1 LRYWWVNQNQTY
13 RHEVAGGY
21 LWSPKRK
28 RSKKHSEGLLNPF
41 YEFMRE
47 VAPGDL
53 IFSFADTYIRA
64 IGVAKSHCYECPKP
78 LEFGSVGMNWEQ
90 VGWKVD
96 VEYRPLSSP
105 IKPSSSMAVLRPLLP
120 ERYSPLSPNGK
131 GSQSVYLT
139 SVPEPMAHALAGLI
153 GHEAQHAI
161 DLGST
166 LARDTGLSDRPAQSI
181 AEWEE
186 HLRSSIEKDVA
197 IPETT
202 REQLVLARRGQ
213 GKFRQEVSRIET
225 HCRVTGVNRPEHLI
239 ASHCKP
245 WRDSDNAER
254 LDGENGLLLTPSI
267 DHLFD
272 RGFISFENNGELL
285 VSRVAHKFSLR
296 KMGVPVGVKFNAGA
310 FSDGQRRYLNFHR
323 ESVFLQAVRR

>member
-1 LRYWWVNQNQTY
+1 MRYWWVNQNQTF

-28 RSKKHSEGLLNPF
+28 ANGHINPF

-53 IFSFADTYIRA
+53 IFSFADTLIRA
-64 IGVAKSHCYECPKP
+64 IGIAKSTCYECPKP
-78 LEFGSVGMNWEQ
+78 HEFGTVGAYWEQ
-90 VGWKVD
+90 VGWKVE
-96 VEYRPLSSP
+96 VEFRPLPKP
-105 IKPSSSMAVLRPLLP
+105 IRPVDHMGTLRPTLP
-120 ERYSPLSPNGK
+120 EKYSPLSQDGR

-139 SVPEPMAHALAGLI
+139 AVPPNMARALAGLI
-153 GHEAQHAI
+153 GREAQMAI
-161 DLGST
+161 EVGQSF
-166 LARDTGLSDRPAQSI
+166 AQDTGLSDRPAQAI

-186 HLRSSIEKDVA
+186 HLRAKIETDAA

-213 GKFRQEVSRIET
+213 GRFRDAVTRIET
-225 HCRVTGVNRPEHLI
+225 HCRITGVNRPEHLI

-245 WRDSDNAER
+245 WRDCKDHAER

-285 VSRVAHKFSLR
+285 ISRVAHVPSLT
-296 KMGVPVGVKFNAGA
+296 KMGVPVGQRMNVGRFT
-310 FSDGQRRYLNFHR
+310 DGQRRYLEYHR
-323 ESVFLQAVRR
+323 DSVFLQAVRS

>member
-28 RSKKHSEGLLNPF
+28 ANGQINPF

-53 IFSFADTYIRA
+53 IFSFADTYVRA
-64 IGVAKSHCYECPKP
+64 IGIAKSTCYGCPKP
-78 LEFGSVGMNWEQ
+78 QEFGTVGANWEQ
-90 VGWKVD
+90 AGWKVE
-96 VEYRPLSSP
+96 VEFRPLSNP
-105 IKPSSSMAVLRPLLP
+105 IRPVENMAILRPTLP
-120 ERYSPLSPNGK
+120 DKYSPLSLDGR

-139 SVPEPMAHALAGLI
+139 AVPPEMAHALATMI
-153 GHEAQHAI
+153 GREAQMAI
-161 DLGST
+161 EVGRSF
-166 LARDTGLSDRPAQSI
+166 AQDTGLSDRPAQAI

-186 HLRSSIEKDVA
+186 RLRSRIEMDTA

-213 GKFRQEVSRIET
+213 GRFREAVTRIET
-225 HCRVTGVNRPEHLI
+225 HCRITGVNRPEHLI

-245 WRDSDNAER
+245 WRDCKEHAER

-272 RGFISFENNGELL
+272 RGFISFENNGGLL
-285 VSRVAHKFSLR
+285 ISPVAHEVSLR
-296 KMGVPVGVKFNAGA
+296 KMGIPVGQRLNVGGFTE
-310 FSDGQRRYLNFHR
+310 GQRRYLEYHR

>member
-1 LRYWWVNQNQTY
+1 MRYWWVNQNQTY

-28 RSKKHSEGLLNPF
+28 ANGQINPF

-53 IFSFADTYIRA
+53 IFSFADTRIRA
-64 IGVAKSHCYECPKP
+64 IGIAKSTCYECPKP
-78 LEFGSVGMNWEQ
+78 HEFGAVGAYWEQ
-90 VGWKVD
+90 VGWKVE
-96 VEYRPLSSP
+96 VEFRPLSNSIRP
-105 IKPSSSMAVLRPLLP
+105 VDNMATLRPTLP
-120 ERYSPLSPNGK
+120 ERYSPLSQDGR

-139 SVPEPMAHALAGLI
+139 AVPPAMAHALAALI
-153 GHEAQHAI
+153 GREAQMAM
-161 DLGST
+161 DVGVS
-166 LARDTGLSDRPAQSI
+166 LAQDTGLSDRPAQAI

-186 HLRSSIEKDVA
+186 HLRSKIEKDVA

-213 GKFRQEVSRIET
+213 GRFRDAVSRIET
-225 HCRVTGVNRPEHLI
+225 HCRITGVNRPEHLI

-245 WRDSDNAER
+245 WRDCDNSER

-272 RGFISFENNGELL
+272 RGFISFEDNGELL
-285 VSRVAHKFSLR
+285 VSPVAHEVSLR
-296 KMGVPVGVKFNAGA
+296 KMGVPVAQRVNVGGFAE
-310 FSDGQRRYLNFHR
+310 GQRRYLEFHR

>member
-1 LRYWWVNQNQTY
+1 MRYWWVNQNQTY

-28 RSKKHSEGLLNPF
+28 ANGHINPF

-53 IFSFADTYIRA
+53 IFSFADTRIRV
-64 IGVAKSHCYECPKP
+64 IGIAKSTCYECPKP
-78 LEFGSVGMNWEQ
+78 HEFGTVGAYWEQ
-90 VGWKVD
+90 VGWKVE
-96 VEYRPLSSP
+96 VEFRPLSNP
-105 IKPSSSMAVLRPLLP
+105 IRPVDHMDVLRPTLP
-120 ERYSPLSPNGK
+120 ERYSPLSPDGR

-139 SVPEPMAHALAGLI
+139 AVPLAMAHALAQLV
-153 GHEAQHAI
+153 GHEA
-161 DLGST
+161 L
-166 LARDTGLSDRPAQSI
+166 LAAQVGQSFAQDTGLSDRPAQAI

-186 HLRSSIEKDVA
+186 HLRAKIETDTA

-213 GKFRQEVSRIET
+213 GKFRDAVSHIET
-225 HCRVTGVNRPEHLI
+225 HCRITGVNRPEHLI

-245 WRDSDNAER
+245 WRDSDNSER

-272 RGFISFENNGELL
+272 RGFISFENNGDLL
-285 VSRVAHKFSLR
+285 ISRVAHRPSLT
-296 KMGVPVGVKFNAGA
+296 KMGVPVDKQHNVGS
-310 FSDGQRRYLNFHR
+310 FSEGQRAYLEFHR

>member
-1 LRYWWVNQNQTY
+1 MRYWWVNQNQTY

-28 RSKKHSEGLLNPF
+28 ANGHLNPF

-47 VAPGDL
+47 VAPGDV
-53 IFSFADTYIRA
+53 IFSFADTFIRA
-64 IGVAKSHCYECPKP
+64 IGIARSHCYECPKP

-90 VGWKVD
+90 VGWKID
-96 VEYRPLSSP
+96 IEYRSLSKP
-105 IKPSSSMAVLRPLLP
+105 IRPAAHMATLAPLLP
-120 ERYSPLSPNGK
+120 ERYSPLSANGH

-139 SVPEPMAHALAGLI
+139 SVPAEMAHALAGLI
-153 GHEAQHAI
+153 GHEAQRAMEIGH
-161 DLGST
+161 T
-166 LARDTGLSDRPAQSI
+166 LAQDTGLSDRPARAL

-186 HLRSSIEKDVA
+186 HLRSRIEQSA
-197 IPETT
+197 TIPET
-202 REQLVLARRGQ
+202 EKQQLVLSRRGQ
-213 GKFRQEVSRIET
+213 GKFRDNVSRIET
-225 HCRVTGVNRPEHLI
+225 HCRITGVNRPEHLI

-272 RGFISFENNGELL
+272 RGFIGFENNGELL
-285 VSRVAHKFSLR
+285 VSPVAHELSLR
-296 KMGVPVGVKFNAGA
+296 KMGVPVGQTVNVGR
-310 FSDGQRRYLNFHR
+310 FSDGQRKYLEFHR
-323 ESVFLQAVRR
+323 ESVFLQAVRRG

>member
-1 LRYWWVNQNQTY
+1 MRYWWVNQNQTY

-28 RSKKHSEGLLNPF
+28 ANGHLNPF

-47 VAPGDL
+47 VAPGDV
-53 IFSFADTYIRA
+53 IFSFADTRIRA
-64 IGVAKSHCYECPKP
+64 IGIAKSHCYECPKP
-78 LEFGSVGMNWEQ
+78 LEFGTVGMNWER
-90 VGWKVD
+90 VGWKID
-96 VEYRPLSSP
+96 VEYQSLSNPIRPAEHMLT
-105 IKPSSSMAVLRPLLP
+105 LRSLLP
-120 ERYSPLSPNGK
+120 QRYSPLSESGH

-139 SVPEPMAHALAGLI
+139 AVPAEMAYALAGLV
-153 GHEAQHAI
+153 GHQAQRAI
-161 DLGST
+161 EVGNT
-166 LARDTGLSDRPAQSI
+166 LAQDTGLSDRPAQAL

-186 HLRSSIEKDVA
+186 HLRSTIEQSPT
-197 IPETT
+197 IPET
-202 REQLVLARRGQ
+202 EKQQLVLSRRGQ
-213 GKFRQEVSRIET
+213 GKFRDNVSRIET
-225 HCRVTGVNRPEHLI
+225 HCRITGVNRPEHLI

-272 RGFISFENNGELL
+272 RGFISFENSGQLL
-285 VSRVAHKFSLR
+285 VSPVAHEVSLR
-296 KMGVPVGVKFNAGA
+296 KMGVPVGQRVNVGG
-310 FSDGQRRYLNFHR
+310 FSDGQRRYLEFHR

>member
-28 RSKKHSEGLLNPF
+28 ANGHINPF

-53 IFSFADTYIRA
+53 IFSFADTRIQA
-64 IGVAKSHCYECPKP
+64 IGIAKSTCYECPKP
-78 LEFGSVGMNWEQ
+78 HEFGTVGAYWEQ
-90 VGWKVD
+90 VGWKVE
-96 VEYRPLSSP
+96 VEFRPLSNP
-105 IKPSSSMAVLRPLLP
+105 IRPVENMATLRPTLP
-120 ERYSPLSPNGK
+120 ERYSPLSPDGR

-139 SVPEPMAHALAGLI
+139 AVPPAMAQTLAALI
-153 GHEAQHAI
+153 GREAQMAM
-161 DLGST
+161 DVGQSF
-166 LARDTGLSDRPAQSI
+166 AQDTGLSDRPAQAL

-186 HLRSSIEKDVA
+186 HLRAKIETDTA

-213 GKFRQEVSRIET
+213 GRFREAVSRIET
-225 HCRVTGVNRPEHLI
+225 HCRITGVNRPEHLI

-245 WRDSDNAER
+245 WRDCDNSER

-272 RGFISFENNGELL
+272 RGFISFENSGELL
-285 VSRVAHKFSLR
+285 VSPVAHEVSLR
-296 KMGVPVGVKFNAGA
+296 KMGVPVGQRVNVGV
-310 FSDGQRRYLNFHR
+310 FSGGQRRYLEFHR

>member
-1 LRYWWVNQNQTY
+1 MRYWWVNQNQTY

-28 RSKKHSEGLLNPF
+28 ANGHINPF

-78 LEFGSVGMNWEQ
+78 LEFGTVGMNWEQ

-96 VEYRPLSSP
+96 VEYRPLSSS
-105 IKPSSSMAVLRPLLP
+105 IKAAANMTVLGPLLP
-120 ERYSPLSPNGK
+120 DRYSPLSPNGH

-139 SVPEPMAHALAGLI
+139 TVPEPMAQALSGLI
-153 GHEAQHAI
+153 GHEAEHAI
-161 DLGST
+161 EMGK
-166 LARDTGLSDRPAQSI
+166 AFAGDTGLSDRPAQSI

-186 HLRSSIEKDVA
+186 HLRSSIEKNAA
-197 IPETT
+197 IPETM

-285 VSRVAHKFSLR
+285 VSRVAHEHSLR
-296 KMGVPVGVKFNAGA
+296 KMGVPVGTLFNAGG
-310 FSDGQRRYLNFHR
+310 FSEGQRRYLEFHR
-323 ESVFLQAVRR
+323 ESVFLQSVSR

>member
-28 RSKKHSEGLLNPF
+28 ANGQINPF

-53 IFSFADTYIRA
+53 IFSFADTCIRA
-64 IGVAKSHCYECPKP
+64 IGIAKSTCYECPKP
-78 LEFGSVGMNWEQ
+78 REFGAVGAHWEQ
-90 VGWKVD
+90 VGWKVE
-96 VEYRPLSSP
+96 VEFRALANPIRPVDN
-105 IKPSSSMAVLRPLLP
+105 MDALRPTLP
-120 ERYSPLSPNGK
+120 DKYSPLSPDGR

-139 SVPEPMAHALAGLI
+139 AVPPKMADALATLI
-153 GHEAQHAI
+153 GREAQ
-161 DLGST
+161 
-166 LARDTGLSDRPAQSI
+166 LAVEVGRSFAQDTGLSDRPAQAI

-186 HLRSSIEKDVA
+186 HLRARIESDAA

-213 GKFRQEVSRIET
+213 GRFRDAVSRIET
-225 HCRVTGVNRPEHLI
+225 HCRITGVNRPEHLI

-245 WRDSDNAER
+245 WRDCKEHAER

-272 RGFISFENNGELL
+272 RGFISFENNGGLL
-285 VSRVAHKFSLR
+285 ISPVAHSLSLR
-296 KMGVPVGVKFNAGA
+296 KMGIPVGERLNAGG
-310 FSDGQRRYLNFHR
+310 FTEGQRRYLEYHR

>member
-28 RSKKHSEGLLNPF
+28 ANGHINPF
-41 YEFMRE
+41 YEFMRD
-47 VAPGDL
+47 VAPGDV
-53 IFSFADTYIRA
+53 IFSFADTFVRA
-64 IGVAKSHCYECPKP
+64 IGIAKSTCYECPKP
-78 LEFGSVGMNWEQ
+78 HEFGNVGAYWEQ
-90 VGWKVD
+90 VGWKVE
-96 VEYRPLSSP
+96 VEFRPLSNP
-105 IKPSSSMAVLRPLLP
+105 IRPVEHLITLRHTLP
-120 ERYSPLSPNGK
+120 EKYSPLSPDGR

-139 SVPEPMAHALAGLI
+139 AVPAPMARALAGLI
-153 GHEAQHAI
+153 GREAQQAI
-161 DLGST
+161 DIGT
-166 LARDTGLSDRPAQSI
+166 TFAQDVGLSDRPAQAV

-186 HLRSSIEKDVA
+186 HLRTAIEHDVA

-202 REQLVLARRGQ
+202 RAQLVLARRGQ
-213 GKFRQEVSRIET
+213 GRFREAVSNIEH

-272 RGFISFENNGELL
+272 RGFISFENDGELL
-285 VSRVAHKFSLR
+285 VSPVAHEVSLR
-296 KMGVPVGVKFNAGA
+296 KMGVPVHQRVNVGG
-310 FSDGQRRYLNFHR
+310 FSEGQRRYLEFHR

>member
-1 LRYWWVNQNQTY
+1 
-13 RHEVAGGY
+13 VAGGY

-28 RSKKHSEGLLNPF
+28 ANGHLNPF

-47 VAPGDL
+47 VAPGDV
-53 IFSFADTYIRA
+53 IFSFADTFVRA
-64 IGVAKSHCYECPKP
+64 IGIAKSHCYECPKP

-90 VGWKVD
+90 VGWKID
-96 VEYRPLSSP
+96 VEYRSLSKP
-105 IKPSSSMAVLRPLLP
+105 IRPAANMATLAPLLP
-120 ERYSPLSPNGK
+120 ERYSPLSANGH

-139 SVPEPMAHALAGLI
+139 SVPAEMAHALAGLI
-153 GHEAQHAI
+153 GHEAQRA
-161 DLGST
+161 LQVGNT
-166 LARDTGLSDRPAQSI
+166 LAQDTGLSDRPAQAL

-186 HLRSSIEKDVA
+186 HLRSTIETSPT
-197 IPETT
+197 ITET
-202 REQLVLARRGQ
+202 EKQQLVLSRRGQ
-213 GKFRQEVSRIET
+213 GTFRDNVSRIET
-225 HCRVTGVNRPEHLI
+225 HCRITGVNRPEHLI

-272 RGFISFENNGELL
+272 RGFIGFENNGELL
-285 VSRVAHKFSLR
+285 VSPVAHELSLR
-296 KMGVPVGVKFNAGA
+296 KMGVPVGQRVNVGG
-310 FSDGQRRYLNFHR
+310 FSQGQRRYLEFHR

>member
-1 LRYWWVNQNQTY
+1 MRYWWVNQNETY
-13 RHEVAGGY
+13 AHEVAGGY

-28 RSKKHSEGLLNPF
+28 SNGHLNPY

-53 IFSFADTYIRA
+53 IFSFSDTYIRA

-78 LEFGSVGMNWEQ
+78 LEFGAVGMNWEQ

-96 VEYRPLSSP
+96 VEYQTVAQPIRPVDH
-105 IKPSSSMAVLRPLLP
+105 MAILAPLLP
-120 ERYSPLSPNGK
+120 SHYSPLSTQGK
-131 GSQSVYLT
+131 GHQAVYLT
-139 SVPEPMAHALAGLI
+139 SVPDQMAQALASLI
-153 GHEAQHAI
+153 GKEAQRA
-161 DLGST
+161 LEVGRT
-166 LARDTGLSDRPAQSI
+166 LAQDTGLSDRPAQTL
-181 AEWEE
+181 AAWEE
-186 HLRSSIEKDVA
+186 HLRSSIEQNPQ

-213 GKFRQEVSRIET
+213 GKFRDNVSKIET
-225 HCRVTGVNRPEHLI
+225 HCRVTGVNRPEHLV

-272 RGFISFENNGELL
+272 RGFISFENNGALL
-285 VSRVAHKFSLR
+285 VSRVAHEHSLK
-296 KMGVPVGVKFNAGA
+296 KMGVPVGQALNVGT
-310 FSDGQRRYLNFHR
+310 FSEGQRRYLEYHR

>member
-1 LRYWWVNQNQTY
+1 MRYWWVNQNQTY

-28 RSKKHSEGLLNPF
+28 TNGHINPF
-41 YEFMRE
+41 YEYMRE

-53 IFSFADTYIRA
+53 IFSFADTFVRA
-64 IGVAKSHCYECPKP
+64 IGIAKSTCYECPKP
-78 LEFGSVGMNWEQ
+78 HEFGAVGAYWEQ
-90 VGWKVD
+90 VGWKVEVD
-96 VEYRPLSSP
+96 FRPLSNQVRP
-105 IKPSSSMAVLRPLLP
+105 VENMAALRPTLP
-120 ERYSPLSPNGK
+120 ERYSPLSPDGR

-139 SVPEPMAHALAGLI
+139 SVPPAMAHALAAMI
-153 GHEAQHAI
+153 GREAHMAI
-161 DLGST
+161 EVGRSF
-166 LARDTGLSDRPAQSI
+166 ARDTGLSDRPAQAI

-186 HLRSSIEKDVA
+186 HLRSRIETDTA

-213 GKFRQEVSRIET
+213 GRFRDAVARIET
-225 HCRVTGVNRPEHLI
+225 HCRITGVNRPEHLI

-272 RGFISFENNGELL
+272 RGFVSFDNDGELL
-285 VSRVAHKFSLR
+285 ISPVAHDVSLR
-296 KMGVPVGVKFNAGA
+296 KMGVPVGQRVNVGKFT
-310 FSDGQRRYLNFHR
+310 DGQRRYLEFHR
-323 ESVFLQAVRR
+323 ESVFLKANRR

>member
-28 RSKKHSEGLLNPF
+28 ANGHINPF

-53 IFSFADTYIRA
+53 IFSFADTFIRA
-64 IGVAKSHCYECPKP
+64 IGIAKSVCYECPKP
-78 LEFGSVGMNWEQ
+78 VEFGSVGMNWEQ
-90 VGWKVD
+90 VGWKVEVD
-96 VEYRPLSSP
+96 FQPLQAPIRPVDNIAS
-105 IKPSSSMAVLRPLLP
+105 LRPLLP
-120 ERYSPLSPNGK
+120 DRYSPLSPNGR

-139 SVPEPMAHALAGLI
+139 EVPAPMAQALARIIGLPAQRAIEI
-153 GHEAQHAI
+153 GTTFAQDAGI
-161 DLGST
+161 
-166 LARDTGLSDRPAQSI
+166 SDQPAQSI
-181 AEWEE
+181 AKWEE
-186 HLRSSIEKDVA
+186 HLRANIEKDVA
-197 IPETT
+197 IPQTT

-213 GKFRQEVSRIET
+213 GRFRENVSRIET
-225 HCRVTGVNRPEHLI
+225 RCRVTGVNRPEHLI

-245 WRDSDNAER
+245 WRDSDNTER
-254 LDGENGLLLTPSI
+254 LDGENGLMLTPSI

-285 VSRVAHKFSLR
+285 VSRVAHEFSLR

-310 FSDGQRRYLNFHR
+310 FSDGQRRYLDFHR

>member
-1 LRYWWVNQNQTY
+1 MV
-13 RHEVAGGY
+13 GGY

-28 RSKKHSEGLLNPF
+28 ANGHINPF

-96 VEYRPLSSP
+96 VEYRPLSTAVR
-105 IKPSSSMAVLRPLLP
+105 PSTSMAVLRPLLP

-161 DLGST
+161 DLGNT
-166 LARDTGLSDRPAQSI
+166 FARDTGLSDRPAQSI

-186 HLRSSIEKDVA
+186 HLRSSIEKDAA
-197 IPETT
+197 IPDTT

-213 GKFRQEVSRIET
+213 GKFRQEVARIET

-272 RGFISFENNGELL
+272 RGFISFEDNGELL
-285 VSRVAHKFSLR
+285 VSRVAHEHSLK

-310 FSDGQRRYLNFHR
+310 FSEGQRRYLDFHR

>member
-13 RHEVAGGY
+13 RHEVVGGY

-28 RSKKHSEGLLNPF
+28 ANGHINPF

-53 IFSFADTYIRA
+53 IFSFADTLIRA
-64 IGVAKSHCYECPKP
+64 IGIAKSHCYECPKP
-78 LEFGSVGMNWEQ
+78 LEFGTVGMNWEQ

-105 IKPSSSMAVLRPLLP
+105 IKPSTGMAVLSPLLP
-120 ERYSPLSPNGK
+120 ERYSPLSPNGH

-139 SVPEPMAHALAGLI
+139 AVPGPMAHALAGLI

-161 DLGST
+161 ELGNT
-166 LARDTGLSDRPAQSI
+166 FARDTGLSDRPAQSI

-186 HLRSSIEKDVA
+186 HLRTSIEKDAA

-213 GKFRQEVSRIET
+213 GRFRERVATIET

-272 RGFISFENNGELL
+272 RGFISFENNGALL
-285 VSRVAHKFSLR
+285 VSSVAHEHSLK
-296 KMGVPVGVKFNAGA
+296 KMGVPVGTAFNAGG
-310 FSDGQRRYLNFHR
+310 FSEGQRRYLEFHR

>member
-1 LRYWWVNQNQTY
+1 MRYWWVNQNQTY

-28 RSKKHSEGLLNPF
+28 ANGHLNPF

-47 VAPGDL
+47 VAPGDV
-53 IFSFADTYIRA
+53 IFSFADTFVRA
-64 IGVAKSHCYECPKP
+64 IGIAKSHCYECPKP

-90 VGWKVD
+90 VGWKID
-96 VEYRPLSSP
+96 VEYRSLSKP
-105 IKPSSSMAVLRPLLP
+105 IRPAANMVTLAPLLP
-120 ERYSPLSPNGK
+120 ERYSPLSANGH

-139 SVPEPMAHALAGLI
+139 GVPAEMAHALAGLI
-153 GHEAQHAI
+153 GHEARRAMEV
-161 DLGST
+161 GNT
-166 LARDTGLSDRPAQSI
+166 LAQDTGLSDRPAQAL

-186 HLRSSIEKDVA
+186 HLRSTIENSST
-197 IPETT
+197 ITET
-202 REQLVLARRGQ
+202 EKQQLVLSRRGQ
-213 GKFRQEVSRIET
+213 GKFRDNVSRIET
-225 HCRVTGVNRPEHLI
+225 HCRITGVNRPEHLI

-272 RGFISFENNGELL
+272 RGFIGFENNGELL
-285 VSRVAHKFSLR
+285 VSPVAHQLSLK
-296 KMGVPVGVKFNAGA
+296 KMGVPLGRRVNVGR
-310 FSDGQRRYLNFHR
+310 FSAGQRKYLEFHR
-323 ESVFLQAVRR
+323 ESVFLQAVRRG